1 MTTDFKNSALDYHRQ
16 PVAGKISVETTK
28 RMLTQHDLS
37 LAYTPGVAAVCE
49 AIVQDVDTIRDY
61 TARGNLVAVITNGTA
76 VLGLGNIGPHA
87 AKPVMEGKA
96 ALFKTFADID
106 VFDLE
111 LDASDPD
118 KFVDAVT
125 ALAPT
130 FGGIN
135 LEDIKAPECFEI
147 ERKLV
152 ERLDIPVF
160 HDDQHGTAIVVAA
173 AIRNGLRVGGKQ
185 IEDVK
190 LVCSGAGAAAM
201 ACLDLLV
208 SMGLKKEN
216 IFVCDRK
223 GILYEGR
230 EGTSDPH
237 KLRYTQAT
245 GMRTLH
251 DAIAGAD
258 IFLGLSGPGV
268 MDAGDVKLMADRPF
282 ILALANPDPEILPEI
297 AHAVRNDVIMAT
309 GRSDYPN
316 QVNNVLCFPFLFR
329 GALDVGATVINHEM
343 KIACVKALAD
353 LTLEET
359 SDCVSAAYRGE
370 TFRFGP
376 KYLLPKPFD
385 RRLMSRIAVSV
396 ARAAMDSGVARRPI
410 QDLVAYR
417 RKLQDYRFRT
427 SALMRP
433 IFDLVRQQP
442 RRILFAEGE
451 SSRVLQALQVVV
463 EEDLCVPVL
472 VGCRNRIEE
481 KLAALGMRLR
491 PDQDFGILDPG
502 VNRQLEQDWRCVRDW
517 LSASGIT
524 SDAAKE
530 LVLTNGTVLS
540 AVRLRNRM
548 ADGVICGVRGKFSTH
563 LNYIRNIVGC
573 DENVRNLS
581 TVNLVITRLG
591 PLFLTDTQI
600 SILPEPE
607 HLADVVLM
615 AAKVIARFG
624 IKPRVALLSHAE
636 GGGQDIGDMQRA
648 AAAIE
653 ILKRRAPD
661 LEVTGDVGIE
671 TALYMSDNGASDP
684 VHGAPANLLVMPNLA
699 AAGIALGVMKRIGNA
714 VDVGPILIGSRLPVH
729 ILSNNVSVRG
739 IVNMTAMVAADASKL
754 AIRPVRAVDR
764 QEG

>member
-1 MTTDFKNSALDYHRQ
+1 MTTDLKNSALDYHRQ

-49 AIVQDVDTIRDY
+49 AIVEDVDTIRDY

-118 KFVDAVT
+118 KFVDAVA

-208 SMGLKKEN
+208 LMGLKKEN
-216 IFVCDRK
+216 VFVCDRK
-223 GILYEGR
+223 GVLYEGR
-230 EGTSDPH
+230 EGTNDPH

-258 IFLGLSGPGV
+258 VFLGLSGPGV
-268 MDAGDVKLMADRPF
+268 MDAGDVKKMAERPF

-297 AHAVRNDVIMAT
+297 AHAARNDVIMAT

-343 KIACVKALAD
+343 KIACVNALAD

-359 SDCVSAAYRGE
+359 SDSVSAAYRGE

-376 KYLLPKPFD
+376 TYLLPKPFD

-396 ARAAMDSGVARRPI
+396 ARAAMDSGVARHPI
-410 QDLVAYR
+410 QDLAAYR

-451 SSRVLQALQVVV
+451 SSRVLQALQVIV
-463 EEDLCVPVL
+463 EEDLCRPVL
-472 VGCRNRIEE
+472 VGRRDRIVE
-481 KLAALGMRLR
+481 KIGDLGMRLR

-502 VNRQLEQDWRCVRDW
+502 ENKQREQDWQCARDW
-517 LSASGIT
+517 LSGSGIAP
-524 SDAAKE
+524 DAAKE

-540 AVRLRNRM
+540 AVRLRRRT
-548 ADGVICGVRGKFSTH
+548 ADGVICGVRGDFSTH
-563 LNYIRNIVGC
+563 LNYIRSIVGC
-573 DENVRNLS
+573 SENVRNLS

-591 PLFLTDTQI
+591 PLYFTDTQI

-607 HLADVVLM
+607 HLADVILM
-615 AAKVIARFG
+615 AAKVVERFG

-636 GGGQDIGDMQRA
+636 GGGQDRGDMQRA

-661 LEVTGDVGIE
+661 LEVTGEVGIE
-671 TALYMSDNGASDP
+671 AALYVPDTGVSEPA
-684 VHGAPANLLVMPNLA
+684 HGAPANLLVMPNLA

-729 ILSNNVSVRG
+729 ILSNTVSVRG
-739 IVNMTAMVAADASKL
+739 IVNMTAMVAADAS
-754 AIRPVRAVDR
+754 
-764 QEG
+764 

>member
-1 MTTDFKNSALDYHRQ
+1 MTTDIKESALEYHRQ

-49 AIVQDVDTIRDY
+49 AIVDDVDTVRDY

-76 VLGLGNIGPHA
+76 VLGLGNIGPYA

-111 LDASDPD
+111 LAAGDPD
-118 KFVDAVT
+118 KFVDAVA

-135 LEDIKAPECFEI
+135 LEDIKAPECFDI
-147 ERKLV
+147 ERKLI

-173 AIRNGLRVGGKQ
+173 AIRNGLRVAGKP

-190 LVCSGAGAAAM
+190 LVCSGAGAAAI

-208 SMGLKKEN
+208 SMGLRKDN
-216 IFVCDRK
+216 VFVCDRK
-223 GILYEGR
+223 GVLYEGR
-230 EGTSDPH
+230 EGVDEPQKS
-237 KLRYTQAT
+237 RYVRAT
-245 GMRTLH
+245 GLRTLH
-251 DAIAGAD
+251 EAIVGAD

-268 MDAGDVKLMADRPF
+268 LNGDDVKRMADRPF
-282 ILALANPDPEILPEI
+282 ILALANPVPEILPEV
-297 AHAVRNDVIMAT
+297 AHAARNDVLMAT

-376 KYLLPKPFD
+376 EYLLPKPFD

-396 ARAAMDSGVARRPI
+396 ARAAMDSGIAKRPL

-427 SALMRP
+427 SVLMRP
-433 IFDLVRQQP
+433 IFDLVRQHPQ
-442 RRILFAEGE
+442 RIMFAEGE
-451 SSRVLQALQVVV
+451 SSRVLQALQVIV
-463 EEDLCVPVL
+463 EEELCRPVL
-472 VGCRNRIEE
+472 VGRRERIEA
-481 KLAALGMRLR
+481 KLGELGMRLR
-491 PDQDFGILDPG
+491 PDQDFGIVDPAEG
-502 VNRQLEQDWRCVRDW
+502 GLQEQDG
-517 LSASGIT
+517 LSASGWLAGSGVT
-524 SDAAKE
+524 PASAQQ
-530 LVLTNGTVLS
+530 LVRTNPTVLS
-540 AVRLRNRM
+540 AVRLRRRM
-548 ADGVICGVRGKFSTH
+548 VDGVICGVRGDFCTH
-563 LNYIRNIVGC
+563 LNYVRNIVGC
-573 DENVRNLS
+573 GENVRNLS
-581 TVNLVITRLG
+581 TVNLVITRQG
-591 PLFLTDTQI
+591 PLFVTDTQVEI
-600 SILPEPE
+600 KPDPE

-615 AAKVIARFG
+615 AAKVVERFG
-624 IKPRVALLSHAE
+624 IKPRVAFVSHAE
-636 GGGQDIGDMQRA
+636 CGGRDREHMQGETST
-648 AAAIE
+648 IE
-653 ILKRRAPD
+653 ILNRRAPE
-661 LEVTGDVGIE
+661 LEVTGDMGIE
-671 TALYMSDNGASDP
+671 AALSAQRDNGAP
-684 VHGAPANLLVMPNLA
+684 HPGQGAPANLLVMQNLA
-699 AAGIALGVMKRIGNA
+699 AAGIALGVMKNIGNA
-714 VDVGPILIGSRLPVH
+714 VDVGPILVGSRLPVH
-729 ILSNNVSVRG
+729 ILSNAVTVRG
-739 IVNMTAMVAADASKL
+739 IVNMTAMAAADAMAGCGPFS
-754 AIRPVRAVDR
+754 
-764 QEG
+764 QG

>member
-1 MTTDFKNSALDYHRQ
+1 MTTDLKNSALDYHRQ

-49 AIVQDVDTIRDY
+49 AIVEDVDTIRDY

-76 VLGLGNIGPHA
+76 VLGLGNIGPYA

-118 KFVDAVT
+118 KFVDAV
-125 ALAPT
+125 ASLAPT

-173 AIRNGLRVGGKQ
+173 AIRNGLRVAGKQ

-208 SMGLKKEN
+208 SMGLKKEHV
-216 IFVCDRK
+216 FVCDRK
-223 GILYEGR
+223 GVLYEGR
-230 EGTSDPH
+230 EGTNDPH
-237 KLRYTQAT
+237 KLKYTQAT

-258 IFLGLSGPGV
+258 VFLGLSGPGV
-268 MDAGDVKLMADRPF
+268 MDAGDVKLMAERPF
-282 ILALANPDPEILPEI
+282 ILALANPEPEILPEI
-297 AHAVRNDVIMAT
+297 AHAARSDVIMAT

-343 KIACVKALAD
+343 KIACVNALAD

-385 RRLMSRIAVSV
+385 RRLMSRIAVNV

-433 IFDLVRQQP
+433 IFDLVRQHP

-451 SSRVLQALQVVV
+451 STRVLQALQVIV
-463 EEDLCVPVL
+463 EEELCRPVL
-472 VGCRNRIEE
+472 VGHRVRIEQ
-481 KLAALGMRLR
+481 KLDELGMRLR
-491 PDQDFGILDPG
+491 PDRDFEILDQG
-502 VNRQLEQDWRCVRDW
+502 ENEQLEQDWQGARDW
-517 LSASGIT
+517 LSGIGIT
-524 SDAAKE
+524 PEAAKE
-530 LVLTNGTVLS
+530 LILTNGTVLS
-540 AVRLRNRM
+540 AVRLRRRM
-548 ADGVICGVRGKFSTH
+548 ADGVICGVRGDFSAH
-563 LNYIRNIVGC
+563 LNYIRSIVGC

-591 PLFLTDTQI
+591 PLYFTDTQI
-600 SILPEPE
+600 AISPEPE

-615 AAKVIARFG
+615 AAKIIERFG
-624 IKPRVALLSHAE
+624 IKPRAALLSHAE
-636 GGGQDIGDMQRA
+636 GGGRDIGDMQRA

-661 LEVTGDVGIE
+661 LEVTGEVGIE
-671 TALYMSDNGASDP
+671 AALSMPDTGASGF
-684 VHGAPANLLVMPNLA
+684 VHSTPANLLVMPNLA
-699 AAGIALGVMKRIGNA
+699 AAGIALAVMKRIGNA

-729 ILSNNVSVRG
+729 ILSNTVSVRG
-739 IVNMTAMVAADASKL
+739 IVNMTAMVAADAS
-754 AIRPVRAVDR
+754 
-764 QEG
+764 

>member
-1 MTTDFKNSALDYHRQ
+1 MTTDLKKSALDYHRQ

-49 AIVQDVDTIRDY
+49 AIVEDIDTIRDY

-118 KFVDAVT
+118 KFVDAV
-125 ALAPT
+125 ASLAPT

-173 AIRNGLRVGGKQ
+173 AVRNGLRVAGKQ

-208 SMGLKKEN
+208 SMGLKKKN
-216 IFVCDRK
+216 VFVCDRK
-223 GILYEGR
+223 GVLYEGR
-230 EGTSDPH
+230 EGTNDPY
-237 KLRYTQAT
+237 KSRYLQAT

-258 IFLGLSGPGV
+258 VFLGLSGPGV
-268 MDAGDVKLMADRPF
+268 MDAEDVKQMAKRPF

-297 AHAVRNDVIMAT
+297 AHAARNDVLMAT

-376 KYLLPKPFD
+376 EYLLPKPFD

-427 SALMRP
+427 STLMRP
-433 IFDLVRQQP
+433 IFELVRQHP

-451 SSRVLQALQVVV
+451 STRVLQALQVIV
-463 EEDLCVPVL
+463 EEDLCRPVL
-472 VGCRNRIEE
+472 VGRRDRIEQ
-481 KLAALGMRLR
+481 KLDGLGMQLR
-491 PDQDFGILDPG
+491 PDQDFGILDLG
-502 VNRQLEQDWRCVRDW
+502 ENKQLEQDRLCARDW
-517 LSASGIT
+517 LSAAGVT
-524 SDAAKE
+524 PEAAKE

-540 AVRLRNRM
+540 AVRLRRRM
-548 ADGVICGVRGKFSTH
+548 VDGVICGVRGDFNVH
-563 LNYIRNIVGC
+563 LNYIRTLVGC
-573 DENVRNLS
+573 DENVCNLS

-591 PLFLTDTQI
+591 PLYLTDTRI
-600 SILPEPE
+600 AIMPEPE
-607 HLADVVLM
+607 RLVDVVLM
-615 AAKVIARFG
+615 AAKVIERFG
-624 IKPRVALLSHAE
+624 IKPRVALLSHAGE
-636 GGGQDIGDMQRA
+636 AGRDIEDIHGTS
-648 AAAIE
+648 AAIE

-661 LEVTGDVGIE
+661 LEIMGAVDIE
-671 TALYMSDNGASDP
+671 TALYVQVDTGAPDP
-684 VHGAPANLLVMPNLA
+684 VHSTPANLLVISNLA

-714 VDVGPILIGSRLPVH
+714 VDVGPILIGSRYPVH
-729 ILSNNVSVRG
+729 ILSNTVTVRG
-739 IVNMTAMVAADASKL
+739 IVNMTAMAAADASRL
-754 AIRPVRAVDR
+754 PPTAQSGR
-764 QEG
+764 

>member
-1 MTTDFKNSALDYHRQ
+1 MTTDLRKSALDYHRQ
-16 PVAGKISVETTK
+16 PAPGKISVETTK
-28 RMLTQHDLS
+28 RMLTQYDLS

-49 AIVQDVDTIRDY
+49 AIVEDVDSIRDY

-111 LDASDPD
+111 LDASDPE
-118 KFVDAVT
+118 KFVDAVA

-135 LEDIKAPECFEI
+135 LEDIKAPECFDI
-147 ERKLV
+147 ERKLI

-173 AIRNGLRVGGKQ
+173 AVRNGLRVAGKQ

-208 SMGLKKEN
+208 SMGLKKQN
-216 IFVCDRK
+216 VFVCDRK
-223 GILYEGR
+223 GVLHEGR
-230 EGTSDPH
+230 EGAADPH
-237 KLRYTQAT
+237 KARYVQAT
-245 GMRTLH
+245 ASRTLR

-258 IFLGLSGPGV
+258 VFLGLSGPGV
-268 MDAGDVKLMADRPF
+268 MDADDVKQMAERPF
-282 ILALANPDPEILPEI
+282 ILALANPVPEILPEV
-297 AHAVRNDVIMAT
+297 AHAVRDDVIMAT

-329 GALDVGATVINHEM
+329 GALDVGATVINHDM

-359 SDCVSAAYRGE
+359 SDCVKAAYRGE

-376 KYLLPKPFD
+376 EYLLPKPFD

-396 ARAAMDSGVARRPI
+396 ARAAMDTGVARRPI

-433 IFDLVRQQP
+433 IFDLVRQHP
-442 RRILFAEGE
+442 RRVLFAEGE
-451 SSRVLQALQVVV
+451 SSRVLQALQVIV
-463 EEDLCVPVL
+463 EEDLCRPVL
-472 VGCRNRIEE
+472 VGRRDRIEE
-481 KLAALGMRLR
+481 KLAELGMRLR
-491 PDQDFGILDPG
+491 PDQDFGILDPAM
-502 VNRQLEQDWRCVRDW
+502 NKQLEQDWQCARDW
-517 LSASGIT
+517 LSGSGMT
-524 SDAAKE
+524 PGAVKE
-530 LVLTNGTVLS
+530 LLLGNGTVLS
-540 AVRLRNRM
+540 AVRLRRRM
-548 ADGVICGVRGKFSTH
+548 ADGVICGVRGEFSAH
-563 LNYIRNIVGC
+563 LRYIRSIVGS
-573 DENVRNLS
+573 DENVGNLS
-581 TVNLVITRLG
+581 TVNLVITQLG

-600 SILPEPE
+600 AIQPEPE
-607 HLADVVLM
+607 QVADVVLM
-615 AAKVIARFG
+615 ATKIVERFG
-624 IKPRVALLSHAE
+624 INPRVALVSHDE
-636 GGGQDIGDMQRA
+636 GGGQDRGDQQRTA
-648 AAAIE
+648 LAIE
-653 ILKRRAPD
+653 VLKRRAPN
-661 LEVTGDVGIE
+661 LEVAGAMGIE
-671 TALYMSDNGASDP
+671 TALYVPDGAVSDP
-684 VHGAPANLLVMPNLA
+684 VHGVPANLLVMPNLA

-714 VDVGPILIGSRLPVH
+714 VDVGPILVGSRLPVH
-729 ILSNNVSVRG
+729 ILSNTASVRG
-739 IVNMTAMVAADASKL
+739 IVNMTAMAAADAMNL
-754 AIRPVRAVDR
+754 P
-764 QEG
+764 G

>member
-1 MTTDFKNSALDYHRQ
+1 MTTDLKNSALDYHRQ

-37 LAYTPGVAAVCE
+37 LAYTPGVAAVCK
-49 AIVQDVDTIRDY
+49 AIVENVDTIRDY

-76 VLGLGNIGPHA
+76 VLGLGDIGPHA

-118 KFVDAVT
+118 KFVDAVA

-147 ERKLV
+147 ERKLI

-216 IFVCDRK
+216 VFVCDRK
-223 GILYEGR
+223 GVLYEGR
-230 EGTSDPH
+230 EGTNDPY
-237 KLRYTQAT
+237 KSRYTQAT
-245 GMRTLH
+245 DMRTLH
-251 DAIAGAD
+251 DAITGAD
-258 IFLGLSGPGV
+258 VFLGLSGPGV
-268 MDAGDVKLMADRPF
+268 MDAGDVKRMAERPF

-297 AHAVRNDVIMAT
+297 AHAVRDDVIMAT

-329 GALDVGATVINHEM
+329 GALDVGATVINDEM

-359 SDCVSAAYRGE
+359 SDSVSSAYRGE

-410 QDLVAYR
+410 HDLVAYR

-433 IFDLVRQQP
+433 IFDLVSQHP

-451 SSRVLQALQVVV
+451 SSRVLQALQVIV
-463 EEDLCVPVL
+463 EEDLCRPVL
-472 VGCRNRIEE
+472 VGRRDRIEE
-481 KLAALGMRLR
+481 KLVDLGMRLR
-491 PDQDFGILDPG
+491 PDQDFGILDPDE
-502 VNRQLEQDWRCVRDW
+502 NKQWEQDWQSACDW
-517 LSASGIT
+517 LSGSGIS

-530 LVLTNGTVLS
+530 LILANGTVLS
-540 AVRLRNRM
+540 AVRLRRRM
-548 ADGVICGVRGKFSTH
+548 ADGVICGVRGDFSTH
-563 LNYIRNIVGC
+563 LNYIRSIVGC
-573 DENVRNLS
+573 SENVRNLS

-591 PLFLTDTQI
+591 PLYFTDTQI

-607 HLADVVLM
+607 HLADVILM
-615 AAKVIARFG
+615 ASKVVERFG

-636 GGGQDIGDMQRA
+636 GGGKDIGDMQRT

-661 LEVTGDVGIE
+661 LQVTGDVGIE
-671 TALYMSDNGASDP
+671 AALYIPDTGGSEP
-684 VHGAPANLLVMPNLA
+684 VPGAPANLLVMPNLA
-699 AAGIALGVMKRIGNA
+699 AAGIALGVMKCIGNA
-714 VDVGPILIGSRLPVH
+714 VDVGPILIGSRQPVH
-729 ILSNNVSVRG
+729 ILSNTVSVRG
-739 IVNMTAMVAADASKL
+739 IVNMTAMVAADAS
-754 AIRPVRAVDR
+754 
-764 QEG
+764 

>member
-1 MTTDFKNSALDYHRQ
+1 
-16 PVAGKISVETTK
+16 
-28 RMLTQHDLS
+28 MLTQHDLS

-118 KFVDAVT
+118 KFVDAVA

-216 IFVCDRK
+216 VFVCDRK
-223 GILYEGR
+223 GVLYEGR
-230 EGTSDPH
+230 EGTNDPH
-237 KLRYTQAT
+237 KSRYTQAT

-258 IFLGLSGPGV
+258 VFLGLSGPGV
-268 MDAGDVKLMADRPF
+268 MDAGDVKQMADRPF

-451 SSRVLQALQVVV
+451 SSRVLQALQVVM
-463 EEDLCVPVL
+463 EENLCRPVL
-472 VGCRNRIEE
+472 VGRRDRIEE
-481 KLAALGMRLR
+481 KLGAFGMGLR

-502 VNRQLEQDWRCVRDW
+502 ENKQLEQDWQCARDW
-517 LSASGIT
+517 LSGSGIT

-540 AVRLRNRM
+540 AVRLRRRM
-548 ADGVICGVRGKFSTH
+548 ADGVICGVRGDFSTH

-591 PLFLTDTQI
+591 PLYFTDTQI

-615 AAKVIARFG
+615 AVKLIERFG

-661 LEVTGDVGIE
+661 LEVTGEVGIE
-671 TALYMSDNGASDP
+671 AALYVPDNGASDP

-699 AAGIALGVMKRIGNA
+699 AAGIALGVMKTIGNA

-729 ILSNNVSVRG
+729 ILSNTVSVRG
-739 IVNMTAMVAADASKL
+739 IVNMTAMVAADA
-754 AIRPVRAVDR
+754 
-764 QEG
+764 G

>member
-1 MTTDFKNSALDYHRQ
+1 MTTDLKKSALDYHRQ

-49 AIVQDVDTIRDY
+49 AIVEDIDTIRDY

-118 KFVDAVT
+118 KFVDAV
-125 ALAPT
+125 ASLAPT

-173 AIRNGLRVGGKQ
+173 AVRNGLRVAGKQ

-208 SMGLKKEN
+208 SMGLKKKN
-216 IFVCDRK
+216 VFVCDRK
-223 GILYEGR
+223 GVLYEGR
-230 EGTSDPH
+230 EGTNDPY
-237 KLRYTQAT
+237 KSRYLQAT

-258 IFLGLSGPGV
+258 VFLGLSGPGV
-268 MDAGDVKLMADRPF
+268 MDAEDVKQMAKRPF

-297 AHAVRNDVIMAT
+297 AHAARNDVLMAT

-329 GALDVGATVINHEM
+329 GALD
-343 KIACVKALAD
+343 ACVKALAD

-376 KYLLPKPFD
+376 EYLLPKPFD

-427 SALMRP
+427 STLMRP
-433 IFDLVRQQP
+433 IFELVRQHP

-451 SSRVLQALQVVV
+451 STRVLQALQVIV
-463 EEDLCVPVL
+463 EEDLCRPVL
-472 VGCRNRIEE
+472 VGRRDRIEQ
-481 KLAALGMRLR
+481 KLDGLGMQLR
-491 PDQDFGILDPG
+491 PDQDFGILDLG
-502 VNRQLEQDWRCVRDW
+502 ENKQLEQDRLCARDW
-517 LSASGIT
+517 LGAAGVT
-524 SDAAKE
+524 PEAAKE

-540 AVRLRNRM
+540 AVRLRRRM
-548 ADGVICGVRGKFSTH
+548 VDGVICGVRGDFNVH
-563 LNYIRNIVGC
+563 LNYIRTLVGC
-573 DENVRNLS
+573 DENVCNLS

-591 PLFLTDTQI
+591 PLYLTDTRI
-600 SILPEPE
+600 AIMPEPE
-607 HLADVVLM
+607 RLVDVVLM
-615 AAKVIARFG
+615 AAKVIERFG
-624 IKPRVALLSHAE
+624 IKPRVALLSHAGE
-636 GGGQDIGDMQRA
+636 AGRDIEDIHGTS
-648 AAAIE
+648 AAIE

-661 LEVTGDVGIE
+661 LEIMGAVDIE
-671 TALYMSDNGASDP
+671 TALYVQVDTGAPDP
-684 VHGAPANLLVMPNLA
+684 VHSTPANLLVMPNLA

-714 VDVGPILIGSRLPVH
+714 VDVGPILIGSRYPVH
-729 ILSNNVSVRG
+729 ILSNTVTVRG
-739 IVNMTAMVAADASKL
+739 IVNMTAMAAADASRL
-754 AIRPVRAVDR
+754 PPTAQSGR
-764 QEG
+764 

>member
-1 MTTDFKNSALDYHRQ
+1 MTIDLKNFALDYHRH

-49 AIVQDVDTIRDY
+49 AIVEDGDTIRDY

-111 LDASDPD
+111 LDASNPD
-118 KFVDAVT
+118 KFVDAVA

-216 IFVCDRK
+216 VFVCDRK
-223 GILYEGR
+223 GVLYEGR
-230 EGTSDPH
+230 EGTNDQYKS
-237 KLRYTQAT
+237 RYTQAT
-245 GMRTLH
+245 DMRTLH

-258 IFLGLSGPGV
+258 VFLGLSGPGV
-268 MDAGDVKLMADRPF
+268 MDAGDVKRMAERPF
-282 ILALANPDPEILPEI
+282 ILALANPDPEVLPEI
-297 AHAVRNDVIMAT
+297 AHAARDDVIMAT

-359 SDCVSAAYRGE
+359 SDSVSSAYRGE

-451 SSRVLQALQVVV
+451 SSRVLQALQVIV
-463 EEDLCVPVL
+463 EEDLCRPVL
-472 VGCRNRIEE
+472 VGRRDRIEE
-481 KLAALGMRLR
+481 KLVDLGMRLR

-502 VNRQLEQDWRCVRDW
+502 ENKQREQDWQCARDW

-524 SDAAKE
+524 PDGIKE
-530 LVLTNGTVLS
+530 LVQTNGTVLS
-540 AVRLRNRM
+540 AVRLRRRM
-548 ADGVICGVRGKFSTH
+548 VDGVICGVRGHFSTH
-563 LNYIRNIVGC
+563 LNYIRSIVGC
-573 DENVRNLS
+573 GENVRNLS

-591 PLFLTDTQI
+591 PLYFTDTRI

-607 HLADVVLM
+607 RLADVILM
-615 AAKVIARFG
+615 AAKVVERFG
-624 IKPRVALLSHAE
+624 IHPRVALLSHPE

-648 AAAIE
+648 AAANE

-661 LEVTGDVGIE
+661 LEVTGEVGIE
-671 TALYMSDNGASDP
+671 AALYVPDTGVSGP
-684 VHGAPANLLVMPNLA
+684 VHAVPANLLVMPNLA
-699 AAGIALGVMKRIGNA
+699 AAGIALGVMKCIGNA
-714 VDVGPILIGSRLPVH
+714 DTHRIPSSCAYP
-729 ILSNNVSVRG
+729 
-739 IVNMTAMVAADASKL
+739 
-754 AIRPVRAVDR
+754 
-764 QEG
+764 Q

>member
-1 MTTDFKNSALDYHRQ
+1 MTTDLKKSALEYHRQ

-49 AIVQDVDTIRDY
+49 AIVEDVDTIRDY

-76 VLGLGNIGPHA
+76 VLGLGNIGPYA

-118 KFVDAVT
+118 KFVDAV
-125 ALAPT
+125 ASLAPT

-152 ERLDIPVF
+152 ERLNIPVF

-173 AIRNGLRVGGKQ
+173 AIRNGLRVAGKQ
-185 IEDVK
+185 IGDVK

-208 SMGLKKEN
+208 SMGLKKDN
-216 IFVCDRK
+216 VFVCDRK
-223 GILYEGR
+223 GVLYEGR
-230 EGTSDPH
+230 EGTNEPH
-237 KLRYTQAT
+237 KLRYLRKT
-245 GMRTLH
+245 GIRTLRE
-251 DAIAGAD
+251 AIAGAD
-258 IFLGLSGPGV
+258 VFLGLSGPGV
-268 MDAGDVKLMADRPF
+268 MDAEDVKQMAERPF

-297 AHAVRNDVIMAT
+297 AHAARNDVLMAT

-376 KYLLPKPFD
+376 EYLLPKPFD

-410 QDLVAYR
+410 QDLLAYR

-427 SALMRP
+427 STLMRP
-433 IFDLVRQQP
+433 IFDLVRQHP
-442 RRILFAEGE
+442 RRIIFAEGE
-451 SSRVLQALQVVV
+451 SSRVLQALQVIV
-463 EEDLCVPVL
+463 EEGLCRPVL
-472 VGCRNRIEE
+472 VGRRDRIEE
-481 KLAALGMRLR
+481 RLGDLGMRLR
-491 PDQDFGILDPG
+491 PDQDFGIVDPG
-502 VNRQLEQDWRCVRDW
+502 DGKQLEQDWLCASDW
-517 LSASGIT
+517 LSGSGIT
-524 SDAAKE
+524 PDAAKE
-530 LVLTNGTVLS
+530 LVLTNTTVLS
-540 AVRLRNRM
+540 AVRLRRRM
-548 ADGVICGVRGKFSTH
+548 VDGMICGVRGDFSEH
-563 LNYIRNIVGC
+563 LNFIRSLIGC
-573 DENVRNLS
+573 GENVRNLS

-591 PLFLTDTQI
+591 PLYLTDTQI
-600 SILPEPE
+600 EIMSEPE

-615 AAKVIARFG
+615 AAKVIERFG

-636 GGGQDIGDMQRA
+636 GGGRDKGGMQRA
-648 AAAIE
+648 ASAIE

-661 LEVTGDVGIE
+661 LEVTGEVGIE
-671 TALYMSDNGASDP
+671 AALREQAETSATAP
-684 VHGAPANLLVMPNLA
+684 VHGVPANLLVMPNLA

-729 ILSNNVSVRG
+729 ILSNTVSVRG
-739 IVNMTAMVAADASKL
+739 IVNMTAMAAADA
-754 AIRPVRAVDR
+754 R
-764 QEG
+764 

>member
-1 MTTDFKNSALDYHRQ
+1 MTTDLKKSALDYHRQ

-49 AIVQDVDTIRDY
+49 AIVEDIDTIRDY

-118 KFVDAVT
+118 KFVDAV
-125 ALAPT
+125 ASLAPT

-173 AIRNGLRVGGKQ
+173 AVRNGLRVAGKQ

-208 SMGLKKEN
+208 SMGLKKKN
-216 IFVCDRK
+216 VFVCDRK
-223 GILYEGR
+223 GVLYEGR
-230 EGTSDPH
+230 EGTNDPY
-237 KLRYTQAT
+237 KSRYLQAT

-258 IFLGLSGPGV
+258 VFLGLSGPGV
-268 MDAGDVKLMADRPF
+268 MDAEDVKQMAKRPF

-297 AHAVRNDVIMAT
+297 AHAARNDVLMAT

-376 KYLLPKPFD
+376 EYLLPKPFD

-427 SALMRP
+427 STLMRP
-433 IFDLVRQQP
+433 IFELVRQHP

-451 SSRVLQALQVVV
+451 STRVLQALQVIV
-463 EEDLCVPVL
+463 EEDLCRPVL
-472 VGCRNRIEE
+472 VGRRDRIEQ
-481 KLAALGMRLR
+481 KLDGLGMQLR
-491 PDQDFGILDPG
+491 PDQDFGILDLG
-502 VNRQLEQDWRCVRDW
+502 ENKQLEQDRLCARDW
-517 LSASGIT
+517 LGAAGVT
-524 SDAAKE
+524 PEAAKE

-540 AVRLRNRM
+540 AVRLRRRM
-548 ADGVICGVRGKFSTH
+548 VDGVICGVRGDFNVH
-563 LNYIRNIVGC
+563 LNYIRTLVGC
-573 DENVRNLS
+573 DENVCNLS

-591 PLFLTDTQI
+591 PLYLTDTRI
-600 SILPEPE
+600 AIMPEPE
-607 HLADVVLM
+607 RLVDVVLM
-615 AAKVIARFG
+615 AAKVIERFG
-624 IKPRVALLSHAE
+624 IKPRVALLSHA
-636 GGGQDIGDMQRA
+636 GKAGRDIEDIHGTS
-648 AAAIE
+648 AAIE

-661 LEVTGDVGIE
+661 LEIMGAVDIE
-671 TALYMSDNGASDP
+671 TALYVQVDTGAPDP
-684 VHGAPANLLVMPNLA
+684 VHSTPANLLVISNLA

-714 VDVGPILIGSRLPVH
+714 VDVGPILIGSRYPVH
-729 ILSNNVSVRG
+729 ILSNTVTVRG
-739 IVNMTAMVAADASKL
+739 IVNMTAMAAADASRL
-754 AIRPVRAVDR
+754 PPTAQSGR
-764 QEG
+764 

>member
-1 MTTDFKNSALDYHRQ
+1 MTADLRNSALEYHRR

-49 AIVQDVDTIRDY
+49 AIVEDVDAVRDY

-76 VLGLGNIGPHA
+76 VLGLGNIGPYA

-111 LDASDPD
+111 LDATDPD
-118 KFVDAVT
+118 KFVDAV
-125 ALAPT
+125 ASLAPT

-173 AIRNGLRVGGKQ
+173 AIRNGLRVAGKQ

-208 SMGLKKEN
+208 SMGLRKEN
-216 IFVCDRK
+216 VFVCDRK
-223 GILYEGR
+223 GLIYEGR
-230 EGTSDPH
+230 EGTNDPY
-237 KLRYTQAT
+237 KSRYLQAT
-245 GMRTLH
+245 GMRTLRE
-251 DAIAGAD
+251 AIAGAD
-258 IFLGLSGPGV
+258 VFLGLSGPGV
-268 MDAGDVKLMADRPF
+268 MDAEDVKQMAERPF
-282 ILALANPDPEILPEI
+282 ILALANPNPEILPEV
-297 AHAVRNDVIMAT
+297 AHAARNDVLMAT

-343 KIACVKALAD
+343 KIACAKALAD

-376 KYLLPKPFD
+376 EYLLPKPFD

-433 IFDLVRQQP
+433 IFSLVQQQP

-451 SSRVLQALQVVV
+451 STRVLQALQVIV
-463 EEDLCVPVL
+463 EEGLCRPVL
-472 VGCRNRIEE
+472 VGRRDRIEG
-481 KLAALGMRLR
+481 KLGDLGMRLR
-491 PDQDFGILDPG
+491 PDQDFGILDQAE
-502 VNRQLEQDWRCVRDW
+502 NRQLEQDWQCARDW
-517 LSASGIT
+517 LKEIGIT
-524 SDAAKE
+524 PDVAKE

-540 AVRLRNRM
+540 AVRLRRRM
-548 ADGVICGVRGKFSTH
+548 ADGVICGVRGEFSTH
-563 LNYIRNIVGC
+563 LNYIRSLVGC

-600 SILPEPE
+600 AIMPEPQ

-615 AAKVIARFG
+615 AAKVIERFG

-636 GGGQDIGDMQRA
+636 GGGRDKGDMQHA
-648 AAAIE
+648 ASAIE

-661 LEVTGDVGIE
+661 LEVTGEVGVE
-671 TALYMSDNGASDP
+671 DALCMQTDTGAAAP
-684 VHGAPANLLVMPNLA
+684 AQATPANLLVMPNLA

-714 VDVGPILIGSRLPVH
+714 VDVGPILIGSRFPVH

-739 IVNMTAMVAADASKL
+739 IVNMTAMAAADA
-754 AIRPVRAVDR
+754 R
-764 QEG
+764 

>member
-1 MTTDFKNSALDYHRQ
+1 MTTDLKNSALDYHRH

-49 AIVQDVDTIRDY
+49 AIVEDADTIRDY

-118 KFVDAVT
+118 KFVDAVA

-173 AIRNGLRVGGKQ
+173 AIRNGLRVAGKQ

-208 SMGLKKEN
+208 SMGLKKEHV
-216 IFVCDRK
+216 IVCDRK
-223 GILYEGR
+223 GVLYEGR
-230 EGTSDPH
+230 EGTNDPH
-237 KLRYTQAT
+237 KSRYTQAT

-258 IFLGLSGPGV
+258 VFLGLSGPGV
-268 MDAGDVKLMADRPF
+268 MNAGDVKQMAERPF
-282 ILALANPDPEILPEI
+282 ILALANPEPEILPEI
-297 AHAVRNDVIMAT
+297 AHAARGDVIMAT

-329 GALDVGATVINHEM
+329 GALDVGATVINHDM
-343 KIACVKALAD
+343 KIACVNALAD

-396 ARAAMDSGVARRPI
+396 ARAAIDSGVARRPI
-410 QDLVAYR
+410 QDLIAYR

-433 IFDLVRQQP
+433 IFDLVRQHP

-451 SSRVLQALQVVV
+451 STRVLQALQVIV
-463 EEDLCVPVL
+463 EEELCRPVL
-472 VGCRNRIEE
+472 VGRRVRIEQ
-481 KLAALGMRLR
+481 KLDELGMRLR
-491 PDQDFGILDPG
+491 PDQDFGILDQG
-502 VNRQLEQDWRCVRDW
+502 ENEQLEQDGQYAHDW
-517 LSASGIT
+517 LSGIGIT
-524 SDAAKE
+524 PEAAKE

-540 AVRLRNRM
+540 AVRLRRRM
-548 ADGVICGVRGKFSTH
+548 VDGVICGVRGDFSAH

-573 DENVRNLS
+573 DEKVRNLS

-591 PLFLTDTQI
+591 PLYFTDTQI
-600 SILPEPE
+600 AILPEAE

-615 AAKVIARFG
+615 AAKIIERFG
-624 IKPRVALLSHAE
+624 IKPRAALLSHAE
-636 GGGQDIGDMQRA
+636 GGGRDIGDMQRA

-653 ILKRRAPD
+653 ILKKRAPD
-661 LEVTGDVGIE
+661 LEVTGEVGIE
-671 TALYMSDNGASDP
+671 AALYVSDSGASDS

-729 ILSNNVSVRG
+729 ILSNTVSVRG
-739 IVNMTAMVAADASKL
+739 IVNMTAMAAADA
-754 AIRPVRAVDR
+754 R
-764 QEG
+764 